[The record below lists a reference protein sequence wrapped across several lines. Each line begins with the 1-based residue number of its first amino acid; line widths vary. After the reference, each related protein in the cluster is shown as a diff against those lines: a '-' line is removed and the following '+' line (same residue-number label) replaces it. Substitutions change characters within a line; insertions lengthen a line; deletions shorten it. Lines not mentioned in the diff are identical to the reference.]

1 MIDLLL
7 IAIGWMLAGIG
18 IAWIIGGA
26 SRSEEEITSLRRET
40 HGLVL
45 LRGGNP
51 AGADTGGIFPTFG
64 ARDRRLGDG
73 RVFVTMVAASG
84 SKAPA
89 TPRVNARS
97 SGGG

>member
-7 IAIGWMLAGIG
+7 LAIGWMLAGIG

-26 SRSEEEITSLRRET
+26 SRSEEEITSLRRDSQ
-40 HGLVL
+40 GLVL
-45 LRGGNP
+45 LRGRNH
-51 AGADTGGIFPTFG
+51 AGADTGGITRSG
-64 ARDRRLGDG
+64 ARERRLGDW
-73 RVFVTMVAASG
+73 RVFLTVVAPAG

-97 SGGG
+97 